1 MLPAHRLFLSPF
13 PPLNLLSHH
22 DARLQITAYAWPFST
37 HLGYQGHT
45 LHKRI
50 LIRHTRTRTRFLHH
64 VPLSPSLSPC
74 PSLYYCARGS
84 RLAAQIEALELATP
98 TKGHRQKR
106 GRQEDGDQGEEGAK
120 AVARPFKKAKSGSST
135 PHGSGPSTQSSL
147 SACTRCLRRHPHDI
161 ANCAATTLWDKNT
174 PVRCE
179 WNKQKRLVNPKGTV
193 LCSDWQRRQG
203 CKSSSHPFRHE
214 CSGCGSTEH
223 GAQTC
228 QLAENPDN

>member
-1 MLPAHRLFLSPF
+1 MYPSPPHSLLALPILTVLVGAGWQLRSKRWNW
-13 PPLNLLSHH
+13 PLRQRGTGRKGG
-22 DARLQITAYAWPFST
+22 ARRMETKERRELKQWP
-37 HLGYQGHT
+37 
-45 LHKRI
+45 
-50 LIRHTRTRTRFLHH
+50 
-64 VPLSPSLSPC
+64 
-74 PSLYYCARGS
+74 
-84 RLAAQIEALELATP
+84 
-98 TKGHRQKR
+98 
-106 GRQEDGDQGEEGAK
+106 GRS
-120 AVARPFKKAKSGSST
+120 KKAKSGSST